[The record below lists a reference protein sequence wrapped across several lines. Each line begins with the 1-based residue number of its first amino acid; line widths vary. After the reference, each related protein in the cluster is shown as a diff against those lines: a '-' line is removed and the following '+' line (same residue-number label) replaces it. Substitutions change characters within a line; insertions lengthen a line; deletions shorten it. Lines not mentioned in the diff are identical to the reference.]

1 MAVYFNTKKEMIEK
15 LRKQI
20 SDKDSTAI
28 HTLMFVFDRQV
39 EDEQRQETVKYRNGV
54 GFKPQDAKR
63 GSNLAKWYK
72 DKGFFT
78 AKQIAY
84 VKRIV
89 EKYAGQVI
97 EAKITSGEI
106 RKTSLGEWI
115 WGCKEYREVG
125 DRVVIR

>member
-20 SDKDSTAI
+20 SEKDHTAI

-39 EDEQRQETVKYRNGV
+39 EDEQRYETVKYHNGI
-54 GFKPQDAKR
+54 GFKPQDAR
-63 GSNLAKWYK
+63 MGCLLAKWYK

-84 VKRIV
+84 VKRMV
-89 EKYAGQVI
+89 HKYAGQVV
-97 EAKITSGEI
+97 ESKITSGEI
-106 RKTSLGEWI
+106 RKVDGEWI

-125 DRVVIR
+125 DKVVIR

>member
-1 MAVYFNTKKEMIEK
+1 MAVYFKTKKEMIERF
-15 LRKQI
+15 RKQI
-20 SDKDSTAI
+20 CEKDSTAI
-28 HTLMFVFDRQV
+28 HTLMFVFARQV

-54 GFKPQDAKR
+54 GFKPQDAR
-63 GSNLAKWYK
+63 MGCLLAKWYSG
-72 DKGFFT
+72 KGFFT

-84 VKRIV
+84 VKHIV

-97 EAKITSGEI
+97 ESKIASGEI

-125 DRVVIR
+125 DTIVIR